1 MLFIWSVLKV
11 RQNQHLNLKN
21 EPKNEKDAFFTSKT
35 DKIKRKINL
44 NFTHH

>member
-21 EPKNEKDAFFTSKT
+21 EPKNEKDAFFKLKT
-35 DKIKRKINL
+35 AQAKRNVNL
-44 NFTHH
+44 NFTQH